1 MKDTPLVSL
10 ILISYKHKKYIS
22 DCMQSV
28 LDQSYSN
35 MEILYLDDAS
45 MDGTF
50 EKASDYKERLLR
62 KYERVEFIANSQNS
76 GLVKNLNKLV
86 KISQGKYVKFLA
98 ADDFML
104 SCGIEKLV
112 DYMESHP
119 EDDMVFSNGIVG
131 DENTHYPL
139 INEDSYS
146 SIYSSIPLSGNKLFD
161 ALYQEDFISA
171 PSVMIRKNVY
181 ERVGLYDESIGIED
195 WDFFLRLAKE
205 GSIGYLDAPTVMYRM
220 LIDSLSHSA
229 MPQRRINMKK
239 SELQILEKNKDFARN
254 AKIRLKRSLNE
265 ALDDAFHIDDKD
277 YLSYLYLFAKR
288 NTVQISLGNKMKCI
302 LYQLGIIRLLD
313 KSISINGSENE
324 GV

>member
-1 MKDTPLVSL
+1 MKDIPLVSF

-22 DCMQSV
+22 DCMQSI

-62 KYERVEFIANSQNS
+62 KYERVKFITNSQNS

-86 KISQGKYVKFLA
+86 EMSHGKYVKFLA

-104 SCGIEKLV
+104 NCGIEKLV
-112 DYMESHP
+112 DFMESHP
-119 EDDMVFSNGIVG
+119 EHDMVFSNGIVG

-139 INEDSYS
+139 INTDGYS
-146 SIYSSIPLSGNKLFD
+146 SIYSSIPLSGKKLFD
-161 ALYQEDFISA
+161 SLYQEDFISA
-171 PSVMIRKNVY
+171 PSVMIRRNVY
-181 ERVGLYDESIGIED
+181 EKVGLYDESIGIED

-205 GSIGYLDAPTVMYRM
+205 GSIGYLNAPTVMYRM
-220 LIDSLSHSA
+220 LFDSLSHSA
-229 MPQRRINMKK
+229 IPHRRINMKK
-239 SELQILEKNKDFARN
+239 SELQILEKHKDFAQN
-254 AKIRLKRSLNE
+254 AQIRLERSLNE
-265 ALDDAFHIDDKD
+265 ALSDAFHSDDKD

-288 NTVQISLGNKMKCI
+288 NTVQIMLKNRMKCI

-313 KSISINGSENE
+313 KRFQIKEPENE
-324 GV
+324 GA